1 VNAQEIGGILTSD
14 VPALTPAL
22 GAGKVVAAAIIARH
36 RGGESA
42 PYQGDG
48 HCYIEFGE
56 DQVAEIYVN
65 FLGGRKPSSDFK
77 GATPEGVA
85 YKRRFG
91 SSRAARWFG
100 L

>member
-1 VNAQEIGGILTSD
+1 V
-14 VPALTPAL
+14 
-22 GAGKVVAAAIIARH
+22 
-36 RGGESA
+36 
-42 PYQGDG
+42 G

-77 GATPEGVA
+77 GATPGGVA
-85 YKRRFG
+85 DKRTFG